1 MPAGEAIAALLPI
14 PVKLPDEGGETEEA
28 VRVGKEQ
35 QANGREQQGGSRNFQ
50 RYKGLLPFRRS
61 FANSIRD
68 ARCLRN
74 RQSLQT
80 GSSVFF
86 RAGEKCEFPVFIHSF
101 RYHEGNFRKTWLDSS
116 VFAITNAAP
125 RGGGNERS
133 MSNSLKIAIPKG
145 SLQEPTIELFAKAGY
160 EIYVSSRGYRPA
172 SNDSELDIY
181 LIRAQE
187 IGRYLGQ
194 GFIDCGI
201 TGLDWASEGGA
212 ELEDLAELPY
222 SRATVKPTRWVLVVP
237 EDSPIQKPQ
246 DLEGKRIATEGVGIT
261 QRYLDKLGIKAEVE
275 FSWGATEVKVPDL
288 VDAIVD
294 VTETGSSLKANRLRI
309 VDTLLTSFPHFYANP
324 KAAQDAWKREKME
337 RIVLLLKSAIAAR
350 DKVGLKMNL
359 PADRLQELLSK
370 LPSLRRP
377 TVSQLSE
384 DGWVAVETVIDEV
397 LVRDMIP
404 DLKKL
409 GAEGIIEY
417 ALNKLVP

>member
-1 MPAGEAIAALLPI
+1 
-14 PVKLPDEGGETEEA
+14 
-28 VRVGKEQ
+28 
-35 QANGREQQGGSRNFQ
+35 
-50 RYKGLLPFRRS
+50 
-61 FANSIRD
+61 
-68 ARCLRN
+68 
-74 RQSLQT
+74 
-80 GSSVFF
+80 
-86 RAGEKCEFPVFIHSF
+86 
-101 RYHEGNFRKTWLDSS
+101 
-116 VFAITNAAP
+116 
-125 RGGGNERS
+125 

-145 SLQEPTIELFAKAGY
+145 SLLEPTIELFAKAGY

-212 ELEDLAELPY
+212 DLVDFAELPY
-222 SRATVKPTRWVLVVP
+222 SRATTHPTRWVLVVP

-309 VDTLLTSFPHFYANP
+309 VDTLLTSFPHFYSSQ
-324 KAAQDAWKREKME
+324 AAAADPWKREKME
-337 RIVLLLKSAIAAR
+337 RITMLLKSALCAR

-359 PADRLQELLSK
+359 PANRLDEMLAK

-377 TVSQLSE
+377 TISPLSE
-384 DGWVAVETVIDEV
+384 DGWVAVETVIDEI

-404 DLKKL
+404 DLKNL

-417 ALNKLVP
+417 PLNKLVL